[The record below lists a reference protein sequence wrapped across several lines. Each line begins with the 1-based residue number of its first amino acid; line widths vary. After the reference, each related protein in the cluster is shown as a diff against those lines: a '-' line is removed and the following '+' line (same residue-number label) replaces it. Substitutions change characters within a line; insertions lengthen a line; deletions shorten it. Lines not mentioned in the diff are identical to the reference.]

1 VRGKNHRPPDPASRP
16 QMCDR
21 NDLLTLGEL
30 LEPLLLAIGWAAFGY
45 QLTPDTFRRARID
58 HADRIES
65 VMDAGAVRDR

>member
-1 VRGKNHRPPDPASRP
+1 MRGKNHRPADAACSP

-45 QLTPDTFRRARID
+45 QLTPDTKLYVVTEWNRSATT
-58 HADRIES
+58 
-65 VMDAGAVRDR
+65 VMLPEDY